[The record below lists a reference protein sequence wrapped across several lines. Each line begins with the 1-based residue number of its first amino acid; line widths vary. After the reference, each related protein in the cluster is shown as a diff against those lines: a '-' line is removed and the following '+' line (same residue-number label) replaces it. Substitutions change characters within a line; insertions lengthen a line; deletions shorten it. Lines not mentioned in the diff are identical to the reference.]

1 MAKQITR
8 REILRGSLAAT
19 GLAAMGVPEW
29 ALPALAQGEMLV
41 PFTDI
46 PENFNTNPSEQVRFL
61 DIRKIDGPFTPR
73 DQFFAVQHYGQPE
86 IDGASFRL
94 KVTGLVA
101 GPMGFSISDLLRM
114 AGEDLAVGFEC
125 SGNSPRRIH
134 GLVGNGRWTGVPV
147 RTLLNEVGVKPAG
160 REVVFFG
167 ADKGEEEVEFRGR
180 TYNVEQEF
188 GRSISIE
195 TAMTGEPLLAYALNG
210 EPLTRHQGFPL
221 RVIMPG
227 WYGVANVKWLAHI
240 HVQEKRYL
248 GKYQARWYRTLRAEM
263 IDGEVKYKE
272 TAISKLQL
280 KSVIARVTQEGN
292 RHKVLGFVLNDGTPL
307 RSVEV
312 KVDDGAWR
320 PAAMDSSNTKY
331 SWKLFSYMWNGAT
344 PGEHTLVSRV
354 TDENGNVQRESLDEK
369 MTGLE
374 NHAQFPRT
382 VMIG

>member
-1 MAKQITR
+1 MTR
-8 REILRGSLAAT
+8 
-19 GLAAMGVPEW
+19 PELCNN
-29 ALPALAQGEMLV
+29 A
-41 PFTDI
+41 
-46 PENFNTNPSEQVRFL
+46 
-61 DIRKIDGPFTPR
+61 
-73 DQFFAVQHYGQPE
+73 
-86 IDGASFRL
+86 
-94 KVTGLVA
+94 
-101 GPMGFSISDLLRM
+101 
-114 AGEDLAVGFEC
+114 
-125 SGNSPRRIH
+125 
-134 GLVGNGRWTGVPV
+134 
-147 RTLLNEVGVKPAG
+147 
-160 REVVFFG
+160 
-167 ADKGEEEVEFRGR
+167 
-180 TYNVEQEF
+180 
-188 GRSISIE
+188 
-195 TAMTGEPLLAYALNG
+195 
-210 EPLTRHQGFPL
+210 
-221 RVIMPG
+221 
-227 WYGVANVKWLAHI
+227 
-240 HVQEKRYL
+240 YL